1 MSRREVDLEA
11 LFERDA
17 DTQLLERRRRAE
29 LGLAPH
35 APPASSTPPSFGAE
49 SMVEPAAAPAPPRGA
64 LLRVELEARPGRELI
79 PGALVTVVASVHA
92 EGDAAAGEV
101 TLRVALPLEAEPV
114 PSSFARDDVP
124 LDGAA
129 LLGEGLALGPLPP
142 GGATRLRFALRV
154 LPGTEPL
161 DVVAHAAAPG
171 VPAVGAPALRLQR
184 RSGHAAY
191 EPPRPFYELE
201 VGEQD
206 AELLPEAAPEPAARP
221 APEPEPLP
229 EPEPELEADLMGA
242 APPRRHAVDTVLDEP
257 VPPPVL
263 PREPQ
268 PEPAAEAEPAFAG
281 EPEPEVILESVVSPP
296 GSVVLVRPL
305 TVADLRAF
313 ERVFAGGVPHGLA
326 ALSLLAGIA
335 CTADALGTAL
345 GLEPFRAAVAAA
357 LPRALVAARMGKP
370 TPPVVMPEAL
380 AAIRPDA
387 PIPPAD
393 PAPPAPVRLV
403 AALDARELEALRGV
417 LRRDLADPFLR
428 GTQVLL
434 AVAPRTVAAAGAAG
448 DPAAAHADEALAAF
462 RVAAGAWLMRV
473 TVRRAVDRR
482 YDPLTADDAAL
493 RDAGAAL
500 VTALRE
506 VLTA

>member
-35 APPASSTPPSFGAE
+35 APAASSTPPSFGAE
-49 SMVEPAAAPAPPRGA
+49 SIVEDDAAPAPARAA
-64 LLRVELEARPGRELI
+64 LLRVELEARPERELI

-92 EGDAAAGEV
+92 DGDAAAGEV
-101 TLRVALPLEAEPV
+101 TLRVALPPEGEPV

-124 LDGAA
+124 IDGTA
-129 LLGEGLALGPLPP
+129 LLGEGLRLGRLPP
-142 GGATRLRFALRV
+142 GGTTRLRFALRV

-161 DVVAHAAAPG
+161 DLVAHAAAPG
-171 VPAVGAPALRLQR
+171 VPAVGAPALRLHR

-191 EPPRPFYELE
+191 EAPRPFYELE
-201 VGEQD
+201 PGEQD
-206 AELLPEAAPEPAARP
+206 AELLAEPPP
-221 APEPEPLP
+221 APEPLP
-229 EPEPELEADLMGA
+229 EPEPELEPDLMGA
-242 APPRRHAVDTVLDEP
+242 APPRRHAVDTILDEP
-257 VPPPVL
+257 LPPPVL
-263 PREPQ
+263 PREPEPVFVAEPEPPAASVAEPVTV
-268 PEPAAEAEPAFAG
+268 PEPAPPA
-281 EPEPEVILESVVSPP
+281 P
-296 GSVVLVRPL
+296 GSVVLVRQL
-305 TVADLRAF
+305 AAADLRAF

-335 CTADALGTAL
+335 CTAGVPGAAL
-345 GLEPFRAAVAAA
+345 GLESFRAAVAAA

-370 TPPVVMPEAL
+370 TPPVVAPEAL
-380 AAIRPDA
+380 AGIRPEA
-387 PIPPAD
+387 PVPPAAAGSSHPDASLAPTD
-393 PAPPAPVRLV
+393 PAGVRLV

-428 GTQVLL
+428 GAQVLL
-434 AVAPRTVAAAGAAG
+434 AVAPRALAGEH
-448 DPAAAHADEALAAF
+448 PAASRASEALAAF

-506 VLTA
+506 VLVP

>member
-1 MSRREVDLEA
+1 VSRREVDLEA

-17 DTQLLERRRRAE
+17 DTQLLERRRRSE

-35 APPASSTPPSFGAE
+35 APAASSTPPSFGAE
-49 SMVEPAAAPAPPRGA
+49 SMVERDAASAAPVRGA
-64 LLRVELEARPGRELI
+64 LLRVELEARPERELI
-79 PGALVTVVASVHA
+79 PGALVIVVASVHA
-92 EGDAAAGEV
+92 DGDAEAGEV
-101 TLRVALPLEAEPV
+101 TLRVALPPEGEPV
-114 PSSFARDDVP
+114 PSSFARDGVP
-124 LDGAA
+124 VDGAA
-129 LLGEGLALGPLPP
+129 LLGEGLRLGALPP
-142 GGATRLRFALRV
+142 GGVTRLRFTLRV

-161 DVVAHAAAPG
+161 DLVAHAAAPG
-171 VPAVGAPALRLQR
+171 VPAVGAPALRLRR

-191 EPPRPFYELE
+191 EAPRPFYELE
-201 VGEQD
+201 TGEQD
-206 AELLPEAAPEPAARP
+206 ELLAEQAPA
-221 APEPEPLP
+221 PEPLP
-229 EPEPELEADLMGA
+229 EPELEPEPDLMGA
-242 APPRRHAVDTVLDEP
+242 APPRRYTVDTVLDEP

-263 PREPQ
+263 PREP
-268 PEPAAEAEPAFAG
+268 
-281 EPEPEVILESVVSPP
+281 
-296 GSVVLVRPL
+296 GSVLLVRPL
-305 TVADLRAF
+305 ASADLRAF

-335 CTADALGTAL
+335 CTADAPGTAL

-370 TPPVVMPEAL
+370 TPPVVSPEAL

-387 PIPPAD
+387 PVAPAD
-393 PAPPAPVRLV
+393 SAQPAEPATVRLV
-403 AALDARELEALRGV
+403 AALDAREFEALRGV

-428 GTQVLL
+428 GAQVLL
-434 AVAPRTVAAAGAAG
+434 AVAPRALAG
-448 DPAAAHADEALAAF
+448 DHPAAPRAGEALAAF

-506 VLTA
+506 VLSS

>member
-1 MSRREVDLEA
+1 VSRRREVDLEA

-35 APPASSTPPSFGAE
+35 APAASSTPPSFGAE
-49 SMVEPAAAPAPPRGA
+49 SIVEDDAAPAPARAA
-64 LLRVELEARPGRELI
+64 LLRVELEARPERELI
-79 PGALVTVVASVHA
+79 PGALVTVVASVHDD
-92 EGDAAAGEV
+92 GDAAAGEV
-101 TLRVALPLEAEPV
+101 TLRVALPPEGEPV

-124 LDGAA
+124 IDGTA
-129 LLGEGLALGPLPP
+129 LLGEGLRLGPLPP

-161 DVVAHAAAPG
+161 DLVAHAAAPG
-171 VPAVGAPALRLQR
+171 VPAVGAPALRLHR

-191 EPPRPFYELE
+191 EAPRPFYELE
-201 VGEQD
+201 AGEQD
-206 AELLPEAAPEPAARP
+206 AELPAEP
-221 APEPEPLP
+221 APEPLARPEPPPAPEP
-229 EPEPELEADLMGA
+229 EPEPELEPDLMGA
-242 APPRRHAVDTVLDEP
+242 APPRRHTVDTILDEP

-263 PREPQ
+263 PREP
-268 PEPAAEAEPAFAG
+268 EPVFVAESAPPA
-281 EPEPEVILESVVSPP
+281 P
-296 GSVVLVRPL
+296 GSVVLVRSL
-305 TVADLRAF
+305 TAADLRAF

-335 CTADALGTAL
+335 CTAGVPGAAL

-370 TPPVVMPEAL
+370 TPPVVAPEAL
-380 AAIRPDA
+380 AGIRPEAPVPPAAAGSSRPDA
-387 PIPPAD
+387 SVASTD
-393 PAPPAPVRLV
+393 PAGVRLV

-428 GTQVLL
+428 GAQVLL
-434 AVAPRTVAAAGAAG
+434 AVAPRALAGEH
-448 DPAAAHADEALAAF
+448 PAASRASEALAAF

-506 VLTA
+506 VLVP